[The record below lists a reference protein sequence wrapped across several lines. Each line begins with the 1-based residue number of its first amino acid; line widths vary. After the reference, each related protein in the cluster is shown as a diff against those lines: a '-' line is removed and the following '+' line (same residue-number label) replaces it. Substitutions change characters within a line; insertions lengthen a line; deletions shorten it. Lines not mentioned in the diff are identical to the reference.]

1 MITSIFVHNSTWT
14 INCKLWITDSM
25 VELCLAAVAVG
36 AVNSLLS
43 PKTVW
48 DRLEKSDFCGNSQS

>member
-1 MITSIFVHNSTWT
+1 
-14 INCKLWITDSM
+14 M